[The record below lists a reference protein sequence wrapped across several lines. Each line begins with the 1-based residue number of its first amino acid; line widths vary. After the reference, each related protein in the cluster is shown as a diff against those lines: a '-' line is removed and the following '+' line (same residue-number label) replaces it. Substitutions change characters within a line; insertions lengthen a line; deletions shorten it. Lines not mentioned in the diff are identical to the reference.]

1 MSACAGWRRR
11 SPGFRQ
17 AGSCC
22 DRRHVCLRRL
32 AAALARIPTGGILLR
47 QAACLLALADGG
59 GHQDSDRRD
68 PVATGGMSVCLGWRR
83 RSPGFRQAGSCC
95 DRRHVCLRRL
105 AAALARIPTGGIL
118 LRQAACLLALA
129 GGGARQ
135 DSDRRDPV
143 ATGGMSVCL
152 GWRRRSPG
160 FRQAG
165 SCCDRRHVC
174 LLWRAAALARIP
186 TGGILLRQAAC
197 LLAQVGGGAHQD
209 SDRRDPVATGGM
221 SACAGWRRRSPGF
234 RQAGS
239 CCDRRHVCLLSLT
252 AAVTRIPTGGIL
264 LRQAA
269 CLLPHAGGGA
279 HQDSDRRDP
288 VATGGMSAC
297 AGWRRRSPGFRQA
310 GSCCDRRHVCLRRLA
325 AALARIPTGGILLRQ
340 AACLLALADGGAHQD
355 SDRRDPVA
363 TGGMSACSGWRRR
376 SPGFR
381 QAGSCCDR
389 RHVCLRRLAAAL
401 TRIPTG
407 GILLRQ
413 AACLLAQAGGGAHQ
427 DSDRRDP
434 VATGGM
440 SACSRWR
447 RRSPGFR
454 QAGSCCDRRHV
465 CLFRLA
471 AALTRIPTG
480 GILLRQAACLLA
492 HAGGG
497 AHQDSDRR
505 DPVATGGMSACS
517 R

>member
-1 MSACAGWRRR
+1 
-11 SPGFRQ
+11 
-17 AGSCC
+17 
-22 DRRHVCLRRL
+22 
-32 AAALARIPTGGILLR
+32 
-47 QAACLLALADGG
+47 
-59 GHQDSDRRD
+59 
-68 PVATGGMSVCLGWRR
+68 
-83 RSPGFRQAGSCC
+83 
-95 DRRHVCLRRL
+95 
-105 AAALARIPTGGIL
+105 
-118 LRQAACLLALA
+118 
-129 GGGARQ
+129 
-135 DSDRRDPV
+135 
-143 ATGGMSVCL
+143 
-152 GWRRRSPG
+152 
-160 FRQAG
+160 
-165 SCCDRRHVC
+165 
-174 LLWRAAALARIP
+174 
-186 TGGILLRQAAC
+186 
-197 LLAQVGGGAHQD
+197 
-209 SDRRDPVATGGM
+209 M

-363 TGGMSACSGWRRR
+363 TGGMSACAGWRRR

-413 AACLLAQAGGGAHQ
+413 AACLLALVGGGARQ

-440 SACSRWR
+440 SVCLGWR

-465 CLFRLA
+465 C
-471 AALTRIPTG
+471 
-480 GILLRQAACLLA
+480 
-492 HAGGG
+492 
-497 AHQDSDRR
+497 
-505 DPVATGGMSACS
+505 
-517 R
+517 